1 MDLSL
6 FWPLYGL
13 ILATMLV
20 CRCVPLF
27 ALGSR
32 ELPPRAT
39 AALETIPVAAFS
51 ALVANDLF
59 QPEAWSRGP
68 AAVVAPLASAA
79 VVAVCA
85 WRTRSLAL
93 CAAVGVAAYL
103 VLSTAVSVFG
113 V

>member
-32 ELPPRAT
+32 ELPPKVKG
-39 AALETIPVAAFS
+39 ALETIPVAAFS

-59 QPEAWSRGP
+59 QPEAWSQGFG
-68 AAVVAPLASAA
+68 ACAVPLASAA

-85 WRTRSLAL
+85 RRTKSLAL

-103 VLSTAVSVFG
+103 ALSAVASAL
-113 V
+113 